1 MILKRRSSWKLGPLS
16 SRVFGKSINNE
27 VYGTGGCAHVFGSSC
42 NLISNTRAMNICM
55 AACGNTI
62 ACLLVTGEKP
72 QDYETIDYAGEGPNA
87 YSVKPSEYEV
97 LNNSISSVHQSG
109 CELVIQA

>member
-27 VYGTGGCAHVFGSSC
+27 VYGTGGCVYIFGSSC
-42 NLISNTRAMNICM
+42 NLINNTRAMNNCM

-62 ACLLVTGEKP
+62 ACLLIAGEKP

-87 YSVKPSEYEV
+87 YNVKPSEYEV
-97 LNNSISSVHQSG
+97 LK
-109 CELVIQA
+109 